1 MLNDLCKGSHHLVQ
15 RVECI
20 LMQMLKPFKRA
31 LGAETLGVSDHL
43 RDKEVVSGKS
53 TQLSKGP
60 QKVLLKMSPISTEL
74 SVSIFVKFA
83 EFDEIMHS
91 DPENLKN
98 IVSKVLTWL
107 VRTRWRRAIWGTLSV
122 IKRMLKLSSL
132 FHQSQSHLIYQPDRF
147 TQFVFAKFLQ
157 CVSS

>member
-1 MLNDLCKGSHHLVQ
+1 MLNDLCKRSRHLVQ

-20 LMQMLKPFKRA
+20 LMRMLKPFKRA
-31 LGAETLGVSDHL
+31 LRAETWFVSDHL
-43 RDKEVVSGKS
+43 RGKDVVSGKS
-53 TQLSKGP
+53 LS
-60 QKVLLKMSPISTEL
+60 LISTEL

-132 FHQSQSHLIYQPDRF
+132 FHQS
-147 TQFVFAKFLQ
+147 
-157 CVSS
+157 